1 MQQAQG
7 YNNLYPICAKAFTW
21 PNKVT
26 LPTGW
31 GEETEQMTGI
41 LARWAQH
48 ELKTSKLL
56 VNTDHSNSNFP
67 SHPSQELRALRYGA
81 ECAAEVGCSSQG
93 IPFAKSRL
101 QLWLQAR
108 THTLL
113 STPQVA
119 RRSQLARSSLPHHTP
134 GSAEIL
140 CLWDQGAPAIG

>member
-41 LARWAQH
+41 LARWAQS

-67 SHPSQELRALRYGA
+67 SHPSQELRALRYGS
-81 ECAAEVGCSSQG
+81 ERAAEVGCSSQG

-101 QLWLQAR
+101 RLWLQAR
-108 THTLL
+108 AQTHCWAPLRWHG
-113 STPQVA
+113 A
-119 RRSQLARSSLPHHTP
+119 ASLPGAACHTTHLDLQKS
-134 GSAEIL
+134 SAFGIKVP
-140 CLWDQGAPAIG
+140 QP